1 MPVVGYLR
9 NQSLRN
15 RHWLKIEAILKH
27 KFKADEKVTLELL
40 ENLQCFAYPNELM
53 ELSGQASSEASLEAM
68 LKKVEEQWETLE
80 FVIVPHKDVKDVY
93 ILGSLE
99 EVQQVLDD
107 THITIN
113 TIANSRHVGP
123 IKPRVDEWVEQLA
136 LFSRTLEAW
145 QACQQA
151 WVYLEVIFSA
161 PDIQRQLPQESKLF
175 IIVDK
180 AWKEIMRRTQQMPL
194 AIEAC
199 LYPGLLE
206 QLEHNN
212 ELLDQIM
219 KCLES
224 YLETKRVAFPR
235 FYFLSNDE
243 LLDILAQ
250 TRNPHAVQP
259 HLRKCF
265 DAIAKLEFGTKQDEN
280 APATDT
286 PVLTTDIVAMISP
299 EGERVKLG
307 KGLKARGNVEDW
319 LGKVE
324 DSMFLSLKKI
334 MKFSIADYMEKYIND
349 WLPLYPNQVVLTV
362 CQIMWAKDVHAILDG
377 EGNRLK
383 KMAEFEKINNTVRNM
398 HYICYISNL
407 FSIVF
412 SAGFK

>member
-1 MPVVGYLR
+1 MT
-9 NQSLRN
+9 
-15 RHWLKIEAILKH
+15 LK
-27 KFKADEKVTLELL
+27 LL
-40 ENLQCFAYPNELM
+40 ENLQCFTYPSELM

-68 LKKVEEQWETLE
+68 LKRVEESWEALE
-80 FVIVPHKDVKDVY
+80 FIIIPHKDVKDVY

-107 THITIN
+107 SHITIN
-113 TIANSRHVGP
+113 TITNSRHVGP
-123 IKPRVDEWVEQLA
+123 IKPRVDEWVEQLT
-136 LFSRTLEAW
+136 LFSKTLDAW
-145 QACQQA
+145 QACQQS

-180 AWKEIMRRTQQMPL
+180 SWKEIMRRTYQMPL
-194 AIEAC
+194 AMEAC
-199 LYPGLLE
+199 LYPGLLDAL
-206 QLEHNN
+206 QRNN

-265 DAIAKLEFGTKQDEN
+265 DAIARLEFGTR
-280 APATDT
+280 TDDSSGET
-286 PVLTTDIVAMISP
+286 AILTADIIAMISP
-299 EGERVKLG
+299 EGEKVTLG

-319 LGKVE
+319 LRKVE

-334 MKFSIADYMEKYIND
+334 MKYSIADYMEKSVNA
-349 WLPLYPNQVVLTV
+349 WLPCYPNQIVLAV
-362 CQIMWAKDVHAILDG
+362 SQIMWAKDVHAILDG
-377 EGNRLK
+377 TGNKDHGMLH
-383 KMAEFEKINNTVRNM
+383 FEKVNNSVRFTQKYMLLSGVWSRLQIN
-398 HYICYISNL
+398 
-407 FSIVF
+407 
-412 SAGFK
+412 